1 MKKRLLSLALAL
13 CLVCSL
19 LPGTALA
26 AAGPNPFWD
35 IPASHWAH
43 DEVTYVYEN
52 DLMNGTSS
60 THFSPDARTTRAQ
73 VVTVLYRLAGQPAA
87 DWENPFW
94 DVPAS
99 AWFHD
104 AVTWAW
110 ENDITGGVSS
120 THFGAGNA
128 VTREQLATFLYRYAQ
143 DQGYD
148 TSARADLSGYSDAG
162 LVSSYATEALSW
174 ANATGLITG
183 TTATTL
189 SPQGSATRAQGATI
203 LSRFCQDVI
212 PGGYVSPAHM
222 IRNLEGSTLSKKDT
236 LVAMAEVLLDDGFA
250 PAFVAGILGN
260 ILVEGDCGRFESSA
274 YISNPDAEPDYLVY
288 MDENYDYREKYSY
301 KLIYEG
307 ISLQEVY
314 NMILELGP
322 EGANGR
328 GSCFGLGCLQWTSY
342 ERIKRLVENY
352 IEVAGDA
359 DTITLAQVQEAEGMT
374 VSYELNNTYRSVY
387 TTWQSENADQNTTEA
402 AFAAGV
408 IVRNR
413 SRIPGCEGCLRI
425 TVGTPA
431 ENARMLETVKNF
443 RL

>member
-87 DWENPFW
+87 DWANPFW

-189 SPQGSATRAQGATI
+189 SPKGSATRAQVATI

-222 IRNLEGSTLSKKDT
+222 IRNLEASDLSKKDT

-260 ILVEGDCGRFESSA
+260 IMVEGDCGRFESSA

-288 MDENYDYREKYSY
+288 LDENYDYREKYSY

-408 IVRNR
+408 IVCVRYGV
-413 SRIPGCEGCLRI
+413 P
-425 TVGTPA
+425 VGYNTEEVQNTRGALA
-431 ENARMLETVKNF
+431 EAVYNVMMGNS
-443 RL
+443 

>member
-26 AAGPNPFWD
+26 AGENPFTD
-35 IPASHWAH
+35 VPASHWAH
-43 DEVTYVYEN
+43 DDITYVYEN
-52 DLMNGTSS
+52 DLMNGTDGSL
-60 THFSPDARTTRAQ
+60 FSPESTTTRAQ
-73 VVTVLYRLAGQPAA
+73 VVTVLYRLDGQPAA

-128 VTREQLATFLYRYAQ
+128 VTREQLAAFLYRYAQ

-189 SPQGSATRAQGATI
+189 SPKGSATRAQVATI

-222 IRNLEGSTLSKKDT
+222 IRNLEDSTLSKKDT

-288 MDENYDYREKYSY
+288 LDENYDYREKYSY

-307 ISLQEVY
+307 ISVKEVY
-314 NMILELGP
+314 AMILELGP
-322 EGANGR
+322 GGANGR

-352 IEVAGDA
+352 LDVNGNA
-359 DTITLAQVQEAEGMT
+359 DSITLAQVQEAEGMT

-408 IVRNR
+408 IVCVRYGV
-413 SRIPGCEGCLRI
+413 P
-425 TVGTPA
+425 VGYNTEEVQNTRGALA
-431 ENARMLETVKNF
+431 EAVYNVMMGNS
-443 RL
+443 

>member
-26 AAGPNPFWD
+26 AGENPFTD
-35 IPASHWAH
+35 VPASHWAH
-43 DEVTYVYEN
+43 DDITYVYEN
-52 DLMNGTSS
+52 DLMNGTDGSL
-60 THFSPDARTTRAQ
+60 FSPESTTTRAQ

-87 DWENPFW
+87 DWANPFW

-128 VTREQLATFLYRYAQ
+128 VTREQLAAFLYRYAQ

-183 TTATTL
+183 TTGTTL
-189 SPQGSATRAQGATI
+189 SPQGSATRAQVATI

-260 ILVEGDCGRFESSA
+260 IMVEGDCGRFESSA

-408 IVRNR
+408 IVCVRYGV
-413 SRIPGCEGCLRI
+413 P
-425 TVGTPA
+425 VGYNTEDVQNTRGALA
-431 ENARMLETVKNF
+431 EAVYNVMMGNS
-443 RL
+443 

>member
-26 AAGPNPFWD
+26 AGENPFTD
-35 IPASHWAH
+35 VPASHWAH
-43 DEVTYVYEN
+43 D
-52 DLMNGTSS
+52 
-60 THFSPDARTTRAQ
+60 
-73 VVTVLYRLAGQPAA
+73 
-87 DWENPFW
+87 
-94 DVPAS
+94 
-99 AWFHD
+99 
-104 AVTWAW
+104 
-110 ENDITGGVSS
+110 DITGGVSS

-174 ANATGLITG
+174 ANATGLIIG

-189 SPQGSATRAQGATI
+189 SPQGSATRAQVATI

-260 ILVEGDCGRFESSA
+260 IMVEGDCGRFESSA

-352 IEVAGDA
+352 LDVNGNA
-359 DTITLAQVQEAEGMT
+359 DSITLAQVQEAEGMT

-408 IVRNR
+408 IVCVRYGV
-413 SRIPGCEGCLRI
+413 P
-425 TVGTPA
+425 VGYNTEEVQNTRGALA
-431 ENARMLETVKNF
+431 EAVYNVMMGNS
-443 RL
+443 

>member
-26 AAGPNPFWD
+26 AGENPFTD
-35 IPASHWAH
+35 VPASHWAH
-43 DEVTYVYEN
+43 DDITYVYEN
-52 DLMNGTSS
+52 DLMNGTDGSL
-60 THFSPDARTTRAQ
+60 FSPESTTTRAQ

-183 TTATTL
+183 TTGTTL
-189 SPQGSATRAQGATI
+189 SPKGSATRAQVATI

-236 LVAMAEVLLDDGFA
+236 LVAMAQVLLDDGYA

-274 YISNPDAEPDYLVY
+274 YTSNPDAKPDYLAY
-288 MDENYDYREKYSY
+288 LDENYDYREKYSY

-307 ISLQEVY
+307 ISVKEVY

-408 IVRNR
+408 IVCVRYGV
-413 SRIPGCEGCLRI
+413 P
-425 TVGTPA
+425 VGYNTEEVQNTRGALA
-431 ENARMLETVKNF
+431 EAVYNVMMGNS
-443 RL
+443 

>member
-26 AAGPNPFWD
+26 AGENPFTD
-35 IPASHWAH
+35 VPASHWAH
-43 DEVTYVYEN
+43 DDLTYVYEN
-52 DLMNGTSS
+52 DLMNGTDGSL
-60 THFSPDARTTRAQ
+60 FSPESTTTRAQ

-183 TTATTL
+183 TTGTTL
-189 SPQGSATRAQGATI
+189 SPQGSATRAQVATI

-222 IRNLEGSTLSKKDT
+222 IRNLEDSTLSKKDT

-260 ILVEGDCGRFESSA
+260 IMVEGDCGRFESSA

-288 MDENYDYREKYSY
+288 LDENYDYREKYSY

-408 IVRNR
+408 IVCVRYGV
-413 SRIPGCEGCLRI
+413 P
-425 TVGTPA
+425 VGYNTEEVQNTRGALA
-431 ENARMLETVKNF
+431 EAVYNVMMGNS
-443 RL
+443 

>member
-13 CLVCSL
+13 CLALSL

-26 AAGPNPFWD
+26 AGENPFTD
-35 IPASHWAH
+35 VPASHWAH
-43 DEVTYVYEN
+43 DDITYVYEN
-52 DLMNGTSS
+52 DLMNGTDGSL
-60 THFSPDARTTRAQ
+60 FSPESTTTRAQ

-183 TTATTL
+183 TTGTTL
-189 SPQGSATRAQGATI
+189 SPKGSATRAQVATI

-222 IRNLEGSTLSKKDT
+222 IRNLEDSTLSKKDT

-260 ILVEGDCGRFESSA
+260 IMVEGDCGRFESSA

-288 MDENYDYREKYSY
+288 LDENYDYREKYSY

-322 EGANGR
+322 GGANGR

-352 IEVAGDA
+352 LDVNGNA
-359 DTITLAQVQEAEGMT
+359 DSITLAQVQEAEGMT

-408 IVRNR
+408 IVCVRYGV
-413 SRIPGCEGCLRI
+413 P
-425 TVGTPA
+425 VGYNTEEVQNTRGALA
-431 ENARMLETVKNF
+431 EAVYNVMMGNS
-443 RL
+443 

>member
-26 AAGPNPFWD
+26 AGENPFTD
-35 IPASHWAH
+35 VPASHWAH
-43 DEVTYVYEN
+43 DDITYVYEN
-52 DLMNGTSS
+52 DLMNGTDGSL
-60 THFSPDARTTRAQ
+60 FSPESTTTRAQ

-183 TTATTL
+183 TTGTTL
-189 SPQGSATRAQGATI
+189 SPQGSATRAQVATI

-222 IRNLEGSTLSKKDT
+222 IRNLEASDLSKKDT
-236 LVAMAEVLLDDGFA
+236 LVAMAQVLLDDGYA

-260 ILVEGDCGRFESSA
+260 IMVEGDCGRFESSA

-288 MDENYDYREKYSY
+288 LDENYDYREKYSY

-374 VSYELNNTYRSVY
+374 VNYELNNTYRSVY

-408 IVRNR
+408 IVCVRYGV
-413 SRIPGCEGCLRI
+413 P
-425 TVGTPA
+425 VGYNTEEVQNTRGALA
-431 ENARMLETVKNF
+431 EAVYNVMMGNS
-443 RL
+443 

>member
-26 AAGPNPFWD
+26 AGENPFTD
-35 IPASHWAH
+35 VPASHWAH
-43 DEVTYVYEN
+43 DDITYVYEN
-52 DLMNGTSS
+52 DLMNGTDGSL
-60 THFSPDARTTRAQ
+60 FSPESTTTRAQ

-87 DWENPFW
+87 DWANPFW

-174 ANATGLITG
+174 ANATGLIIG

-189 SPQGSATRAQGATI
+189 SPKGSATRAQVATI

-222 IRNLEGSTLSKKDT
+222 IRNLEDSTLSKKDT

-260 ILVEGDCGRFESSA
+260 IMVEGDCGRFESSA

-288 MDENYDYREKYSY
+288 LDENYDYREKYSY

-322 EGANGR
+322 GGANGR

-408 IVRNR
+408 IVCVRYGV
-413 SRIPGCEGCLRI
+413 P
-425 TVGTPA
+425 VGYNTEDVQNTRGALA
-431 ENARMLETVKNF
+431 EAVYNVMMGNS
-443 RL
+443 

>member
-26 AAGPNPFWD
+26 AGENPFTD
-35 IPASHWAH
+35 VPASHWAH
-43 DEVTYVYEN
+43 DDITYVYEN
-52 DLMNGTSS
+52 DLMNGTDGSL
-60 THFSPDARTTRAQ
+60 FSPESTTTRAQ

-189 SPQGSATRAQGATI
+189 SPQGSATRAQVATI

-222 IRNLEGSTLSKKDT
+222 IRNLEASDLSKKDT
-236 LVAMAEVLLDDGFA
+236 LVAMAQVLLDDGYA

-274 YISNPDAEPDYLVY
+274 YTSNPDAKPDYLVY
-288 MDENYDYREKYSY
+288 LDENYDYREKYSY

-322 EGANGR
+322 GGANGR

-352 IEVAGDA
+352 LDVNGNA
-359 DTITLAQVQEAEGMT
+359 DSITLAQVQEAEGMT

-408 IVRNR
+408 IVCVRYGV
-413 SRIPGCEGCLRI
+413 P
-425 TVGTPA
+425 VGYNTEEVQNTRGALA
-431 ENARMLETVKNF
+431 EAVYNVMMGNS
-443 RL
+443 

>member
-26 AAGPNPFWD
+26 AGENPFTD
-35 IPASHWAH
+35 VPASHWAH
-43 DEVTYVYEN
+43 DDITYVYEN
-52 DLMNGTSS
+52 DLMNGTDGSL
-60 THFSPDARTTRAQ
+60 FSPESTTTRAQ

-183 TTATTL
+183 TTGTTL
-189 SPQGSATRAQGATI
+189 SPQGSATRAQVATI

-222 IRNLEGSTLSKKDT
+222 IRNLEDSTLSKKDT

-260 ILVEGDCGRFESSA
+260 IMVEGDCGRFESSA

-408 IVRNR
+408 IVCVRYGV
-413 SRIPGCEGCLRI
+413 P
-425 TVGTPA
+425 VGYNTEDVQNTRGALA
-431 ENARMLETVKNF
+431 EAVYNVMMGNS
-443 RL
+443 

>member
-13 CLVCSL
+13 CLALSL

-26 AAGPNPFWD
+26 AGENPFTD
-35 IPASHWAH
+35 VPASHWAH
-43 DEVTYVYEN
+43 DDITYVYEN
-52 DLMNGTSS
+52 DLMNGTDGSL
-60 THFSPDARTTRAQ
+60 FSPESTTTRAQ

-183 TTATTL
+183 TTGTTL
-189 SPQGSATRAQGATI
+189 SPQGSATRAQVATI

-222 IRNLEGSTLSKKDT
+222 IRNLEASTLSKKDT

-288 MDENYDYREKYSY
+288 LDENYDYREKYSY

-408 IVRNR
+408 IVCVRYGV
-413 SRIPGCEGCLRI
+413 P
-425 TVGTPA
+425 VGYNTEDVQNTRGALA
-431 ENARMLETVKNF
+431 EAVYNVMMGNS
-443 RL
+443 

>member
-26 AAGPNPFWD
+26 AGENPFTD
-35 IPASHWAH
+35 VPASHWAH
-43 DEVTYVYEN
+43 DDITYVYEN
-52 DLMNGTSS
+52 DLMNGTDGSL
-60 THFSPDARTTRAQ
+60 FSPESTTTRAQ

-128 VTREQLATFLYRYAQ
+128 VTREQLAAFLYRYAQ

-189 SPQGSATRAQGATI
+189 SPQGSATRAQVATI

-222 IRNLEGSTLSKKDT
+222 IRNLEDSTLSKKDT

-288 MDENYDYREKYSY
+288 LDENYDYREKYSY

-352 IEVAGDA
+352 IEAAGDA

-408 IVRNR
+408 IVCVRYGV
-413 SRIPGCEGCLRI
+413 P
-425 TVGTPA
+425 VGYNTEEVQNTRGALA
-431 ENARMLETVKNF
+431 EAVYNVMMGNS
-443 RL
+443 

>member
-26 AAGPNPFWD
+26 AGENPFTD
-35 IPASHWAH
+35 VPASHWAH
-43 DEVTYVYEN
+43 DDITYVYEN
-52 DLMNGTSS
+52 DLMNGTDGSL
-60 THFSPDARTTRAQ
+60 FSPESTTTRAQ

-183 TTATTL
+183 TTGTTL
-189 SPQGSATRAQGATI
+189 SPQGSATRAQVATI

-236 LVAMAEVLLDDGFA
+236 LVAMAQVLLDDGYA

-274 YISNPDAEPDYLVY
+274 YTSNPDAKPDYLVY
-288 MDENYDYREKYSY
+288 LDENYDYREKYSY

-307 ISLQEVY
+307 ISVKEVY
-314 NMILELGP
+314 AMILELGP
-322 EGANGR
+322 GGANGR

-387 TTWQSENADQNTTEA
+387 TTWQSENANQNTTEA

-408 IVRNR
+408 IVCVRYGV
-413 SRIPGCEGCLRI
+413 P
-425 TVGTPA
+425 VGYNTEEVQNTRGALA
-431 ENARMLETVKNF
+431 EAVYNVMMGNS
-443 RL
+443 

>member
-26 AAGPNPFWD
+26 AGENPFTD
-35 IPASHWAH
+35 VPASHWAH
-43 DEVTYVYEN
+43 DDITYVYEN
-52 DLMNGTSS
+52 DLMNGTDGSL
-60 THFSPDARTTRAQ
+60 FSPESTTTRAQ

-87 DWENPFW
+87 DWANPFW

-189 SPQGSATRAQGATI
+189 SPQGSATRAQVATI

-222 IRNLEGSTLSKKDT
+222 IRNLEDSTLSKKDT

-352 IEVAGDA
+352 IEAADGA

-408 IVRNR
+408 IVCVRYGV
-413 SRIPGCEGCLRI
+413 P
-425 TVGTPA
+425 VGYNTEEVQNTRGALA
-431 ENARMLETVKNF
+431 EAVYNVMMGNS
-443 RL
+443 

>member
-26 AAGPNPFWD
+26 AGENPFTD
-35 IPASHWAH
+35 VPASHWAH
-43 DEVTYVYEN
+43 DDITYVYEN
-52 DLMNGTSS
+52 DLMNGTDGSL
-60 THFSPDARTTRAQ
+60 FSPESTTTRAQ

-183 TTATTL
+183 TTGTTL
-189 SPQGSATRAQGATI
+189 SPQGSATRAQVATI

-222 IRNLEGSTLSKKDT
+222 IRNLEDSTLSKKDT

-260 ILVEGDCGRFESSA
+260 IMVEGDCGRFESSA

-288 MDENYDYREKYSY
+288 LDENYDYREKYSY

-322 EGANGR
+322 GGANGR

-352 IEVAGDA
+352 LDVNGNA
-359 DTITLAQVQEAEGMT
+359 DSITLAQVQEAEGMT

-408 IVRNR
+408 IVCVRYGV
-413 SRIPGCEGCLRI
+413 P
-425 TVGTPA
+425 VGYNTEEVQNTRGALA
-431 ENARMLETVKNF
+431 EAVYNVMMGNS
-443 RL
+443 

>member
-26 AAGPNPFWD
+26 AGENPFTD
-35 IPASHWAH
+35 VPASHWAH
-43 DEVTYVYEN
+43 DDITYVYEN
-52 DLMNGTSS
+52 DLMNGTDGSL
-60 THFSPDARTTRAQ
+60 FSPESTTTRAQ

-87 DWENPFW
+87 DWANPFW

-128 VTREQLATFLYRYAQ
+128 VTREQLAAFLYRYAQ

-189 SPQGSATRAQGATI
+189 SPKGSATRAQVATI

-222 IRNLEGSTLSKKDT
+222 IRNLEDSTLSKKDT

-260 ILVEGDCGRFESSA
+260 IMVEGDCGRFESSA

-288 MDENYDYREKYSY
+288 LDENYDYREKYSY

-408 IVRNR
+408 IVCVRYGV
-413 SRIPGCEGCLRI
+413 P
-425 TVGTPA
+425 VGYNTEEVQNTRGALA
-431 ENARMLETVKNF
+431 EAVYNVMMGNS
-443 RL
+443 

>member
-26 AAGPNPFWD
+26 AGENPFTD
-35 IPASHWAH
+35 VPASHWAH
-43 DEVTYVYEN
+43 DDITYVYEN
-52 DLMNGTSS
+52 DLMNGTDGSL
-60 THFSPDARTTRAQ
+60 FSPESTTTRAQ

-87 DWENPFW
+87 DWANPFW

-174 ANATGLITG
+174 ANATGLIIG

-189 SPQGSATRAQGATI
+189 SPKGSATRAQVATI

-222 IRNLEGSTLSKKDT
+222 IRNLEDSTLSKKDT

-260 ILVEGDCGRFESSA
+260 IMVEGDCGRFESSA

-288 MDENYDYREKYSY
+288 LDENYDYREKYSY

-322 EGANGR
+322 GGANGR

-352 IEVAGDA
+352 IEVAGGA

-408 IVRNR
+408 IVCVRYGV
-413 SRIPGCEGCLRI
+413 P
-425 TVGTPA
+425 VGYNTEDVQNTRGALA
-431 ENARMLETVKNF
+431 EAVYNVMMGNS
-443 RL
+443 

>member
-26 AAGPNPFWD
+26 AGENPFTD
-35 IPASHWAH
+35 VSASHWAH
-43 DEVTYVYEN
+43 DDITYVYEN
-52 DLMNGTSS
+52 DLMNGTDGSL
-60 THFSPDARTTRAQ
+60 FSPESTTTRAQ
-73 VVTVLYRLAGQPAA
+73 LVTVLYRLAGQPAA

-183 TTATTL
+183 TTGTTL
-189 SPQGSATRAQGATI
+189 SPKGSATRAQVATI

-260 ILVEGDCGRFESSA
+260 IMVEGDCGRFESSA

-288 MDENYDYREKYSY
+288 LDENYDYREKYSY

-408 IVRNR
+408 IVCVRYGV
-413 SRIPGCEGCLRI
+413 P
-425 TVGTPA
+425 VGYNTEEVQNTRGALA
-431 ENARMLETVKNF
+431 EAVYNVMMGNS
-443 RL
+443 

>member
-1 MKKRLLSLALAL
+1 MKKRLCSLALAMAL
-13 CLVCSL
+13 TVSL
-19 LPGTALA
+19 FTGTAS
-26 AAGPNPFWD
+26 AAGWNPFWD
-35 IPASHWAH
+35 VPQSHWAH

-87 DWENPFW
+87 DWANPFW

-189 SPQGSATRAQGATI
+189 SPKGSATRAQVATI

-222 IRNLEGSTLSKKDT
+222 IRNLEDSTLSKKDT

-260 ILVEGDCGRFESSA
+260 IMVEGDCGRFESSA

-352 IEVAGDA
+352 IEVAGGA

-408 IVRNR
+408 IVCVRYGV
-413 SRIPGCEGCLRI
+413 P
-425 TVGTPA
+425 VGYNTEDVQNTRGALA
-431 ENARMLETVKNF
+431 EAVYNVMMGNS
-443 RL
+443 

>member
-26 AAGPNPFWD
+26 AGENPFTD
-35 IPASHWAH
+35 VSASHWAH
-43 DEVTYVYEN
+43 DDITYVYEN
-52 DLMNGTSS
+52 DLMNGTDGSL
-60 THFSPDARTTRAQ
+60 FSPESTTTRAQ

-120 THFGAGNA
+120 THFGADNPI
-128 VTREQLATFLYRYAQ
+128 TREQLAAFLYRYAQ

-183 TTATTL
+183 TTGTTL
-189 SPQGSATRAQGATI
+189 SPQGSATRAQVATI

-274 YISNPDAEPDYLVY
+274 YTSNPDAKPDYLVY
-288 MDENYDYREKYSY
+288 LDENYDYREKYSY

-307 ISLQEVY
+307 ISVKEVY
-314 NMILELGP
+314 AMILELGP
-322 EGANGR
+322 GGANGR

-408 IVRNR
+408 IVCVRYGV
-413 SRIPGCEGCLRI
+413 P
-425 TVGTPA
+425 VGYNTEEVQNTRGALA
-431 ENARMLETVKNF
+431 EAVYNVMMGNS
-443 RL
+443 

>member
-87 DWENPFW
+87 DWANPFW

-183 TTATTL
+183 TTGTTL
-189 SPQGSATRAQGATI
+189 SPKGSATRAQVATI

-260 ILVEGDCGRFESSA
+260 IMVEGDCGRFESSA

-288 MDENYDYREKYSY
+288 LDENYDYREKYSY

-408 IVRNR
+408 IVCVRYGV
-413 SRIPGCEGCLRI
+413 P
-425 TVGTPA
+425 VGYNTEEVQNTRGALA
-431 ENARMLETVKNF
+431 EAVYNVMMGNS
-443 RL
+443 

>member
-26 AAGPNPFWD
+26 AGENPFTD
-35 IPASHWAH
+35 VPASHWAH
-43 DEVTYVYEN
+43 DDITYVYEN
-52 DLMNGTSS
+52 DLMNGTDGSL
-60 THFSPDARTTRAQ
+60 FSPESTTTRAQ

-87 DWENPFW
+87 DWANPFW

-128 VTREQLATFLYRYAQ
+128 VTREQLAAFLYRYAQ

-189 SPQGSATRAQGATI
+189 SPKGSATRAQVATI

-222 IRNLEGSTLSKKDT
+222 IRNLEASDLSKKDT

-260 ILVEGDCGRFESSA
+260 IMVEGDCGRFESSA

-408 IVRNR
+408 IVCVRYGV
-413 SRIPGCEGCLRI
+413 P
-425 TVGTPA
+425 VGYNTEDVQNTRGALA
-431 ENARMLETVKNF
+431 EAVYNVMMGNS
-443 RL
+443 

>member
-26 AAGPNPFWD
+26 AGENPFTD
-35 IPASHWAH
+35 VSASHWAH
-43 DEVTYVYEN
+43 DDITYVYEN
-52 DLMNGTSS
+52 DLMNGTDGSL
-60 THFSPDARTTRAQ
+60 FSPESTTTRAQ

-174 ANATGLITG
+174 ANATGLIIG

-189 SPQGSATRAQGATI
+189 SPKGSATRAQVATI

-222 IRNLEGSTLSKKDT
+222 IRNLEDSTLSKKDT

-260 ILVEGDCGRFESSA
+260 IMVEGDCGRFESSA

-288 MDENYDYREKYSY
+288 LDENYDYREKYSY

-322 EGANGR
+322 GGANGR

-352 IEVAGDA
+352 LSVNGNSDS
-359 DTITLAQVQEAEGMT
+359 ITLAQVQEAEGMT

-408 IVRNR
+408 IVCVRYGV
-413 SRIPGCEGCLRI
+413 P
-425 TVGTPA
+425 VGYNTEEVQNTRGALA
-431 ENARMLETVKNF
+431 EAVYNVMMGNS
-443 RL
+443 

>member
-26 AAGPNPFWD
+26 AGENPFTD
-35 IPASHWAH
+35 VPASHWAH
-43 DEVTYVYEN
+43 DDITYVYEN
-52 DLMNGTSS
+52 DLMNGTDGSL
-60 THFSPDARTTRAQ
+60 FSPESTTTRAQ

-189 SPQGSATRAQGATI
+189 SPQGSATRAQVATI

-260 ILVEGDCGRFESSA
+260 IMVEGDCGRFESSA

-352 IEVAGDA
+352 IEAADGA

-408 IVRNR
+408 IVCVRYGV
-413 SRIPGCEGCLRI
+413 P
-425 TVGTPA
+425 VGYNTEDVQNTRGALA
-431 ENARMLETVKNF
+431 EAVYNVMMGNS
-443 RL
+443 

>member
-26 AAGPNPFWD
+26 AGENPFTD
-35 IPASHWAH
+35 VSASHWAH
-43 DEVTYVYEN
+43 DDITYVYEN
-52 DLMNGTSS
+52 DLMNGTDGSL
-60 THFSPDARTTRAQ
+60 FSPESTTTRAQ

-189 SPQGSATRAQGATI
+189 SPKGSATRAQVATI
-203 LSRFCQDVI
+203 LTRFCQDVI

-222 IRNLEGSTLSKKDT
+222 IRNLETSDLSKKDT
-236 LVAMAEVLLDDGFA
+236 LVAMAEVLLDDGYA

-260 ILVEGDCGRFESSA
+260 IMVEGDCGRFESSA

-288 MDENYDYREKYSY
+288 LDENYDYREKYSY

-408 IVRNR
+408 IVCVRYGV
-413 SRIPGCEGCLRI
+413 P
-425 TVGTPA
+425 VGYNTEEVQNTRGALA
-431 ENARMLETVKNF
+431 EAVYNVMMGNS
-443 RL
+443 

>member
-26 AAGPNPFWD
+26 AGENPFTD
-35 IPASHWAH
+35 VPASHWAH
-43 DEVTYVYEN
+43 DDITYVYEN
-52 DLMNGTSS
+52 DLMNGTDGSL
-60 THFSPDARTTRAQ
+60 FSPESTTTRAQ

-189 SPQGSATRAQGATI
+189 SPKGSATRAQVVTI
-203 LSRFCQDVI
+203 LSRFCQDVV

-222 IRNLEGSTLSKKDT
+222 IRNLEASDLSKKDT
-236 LVAMAEVLLDDGFA
+236 LVAMAQVLLDDGYA

-274 YISNPDAEPDYLVY
+274 YTSNPDAKPDYLAY
-288 MDENYDYREKYSY
+288 LDENYDYREKYSY

-307 ISLQEVY
+307 ISVKEVY
-314 NMILELGP
+314 AMILELGP
-322 EGANGR
+322 GGANGR

-352 IEVAGDA
+352 LDVNGNA
-359 DTITLAQVQEAEGMT
+359 DSITLAQVQEAEGMT

-408 IVRNR
+408 IVCVRYGV
-413 SRIPGCEGCLRI
+413 P
-425 TVGTPA
+425 VGYNTEEVQNTRGALA
-431 ENARMLETVKNF
+431 EAVYNVMMGNS
-443 RL
+443 

>member
-26 AAGPNPFWD
+26 AGENPFTD
-35 IPASHWAH
+35 VPASHWAH
-43 DEVTYVYEN
+43 DDITYVYEN
-52 DLMNGTSS
+52 DLMNGTDGSL
-60 THFSPDARTTRAQ
+60 FSPESTTTRAQ

-189 SPQGSATRAQGATI
+189 SPQGSATRAQVATI
-203 LSRFCQDVI
+203 LSRFCQDVV

-222 IRNLEGSTLSKKDT
+222 IRNLEASDLSKKDT
-236 LVAMAEVLLDDGFA
+236 LVAMAQVLLDDGYA

-274 YISNPDAEPDYLVY
+274 YISNPDAKPDYLAY
-288 MDENYDYREKYSY
+288 LDENYDYREKYSY

-307 ISLQEVY
+307 ISVKEVY
-314 NMILELGP
+314 AMILELGP
-322 EGANGR
+322 GGANGR

-408 IVRNR
+408 IVCVRYGV
-413 SRIPGCEGCLRI
+413 P
-425 TVGTPA
+425 VGYNTEEVQNTRGALA
-431 ENARMLETVKNF
+431 EAVYNVMMGNS
-443 RL
+443 

>member
-13 CLVCSL
+13 CLALSL

-26 AAGPNPFWD
+26 AGENPFTD
-35 IPASHWAH
+35 VPASHWAH
-43 DEVTYVYEN
+43 DDITYVYEN
-52 DLMNGTSS
+52 DLMNGTDGSL
-60 THFSPDARTTRAQ
+60 FSPESTTTRAQ

-183 TTATTL
+183 TTGTTL
-189 SPQGSATRAQGATI
+189 SPQGSATRAQVATI

-222 IRNLEGSTLSKKDT
+222 IRNLEASTLSKKDT

-260 ILVEGDCGRFESSA
+260 IMVEGDCGRFESSA
-274 YISNPDAEPDYLVY
+274 YISNPDAQPDYLRY
-288 MDENYDYREKYSY
+288 LDENYDYREKYSY

-408 IVRNR
+408 IVCVRYGV
-413 SRIPGCEGCLRI
+413 P
-425 TVGTPA
+425 VGYNTEDVQNTRGALA
-431 ENARMLETVKNF
+431 EAVYNVMMGNS
-443 RL
+443 

>member
-26 AAGPNPFWD
+26 AGENPFTD
-35 IPASHWAH
+35 VPASHWAH
-43 DEVTYVYEN
+43 DDITYVYEN
-52 DLMNGTSS
+52 DLMNGTDGSL
-60 THFSPDARTTRAQ
+60 FSPESTTTRAQ

-87 DWENPFW
+87 DWANPFW

-183 TTATTL
+183 TTGTTL
-189 SPQGSATRAQGATI
+189 SPQGSATRAQVATI

-222 IRNLEGSTLSKKDT
+222 IRNLEDSTLSKKDT

-408 IVRNR
+408 IVCVRYGV
-413 SRIPGCEGCLRI
+413 P
-425 TVGTPA
+425 VGYNTEEVQNTRGALA
-431 ENARMLETVKNF
+431 EAVYNVMMGNS
-443 RL
+443 

>member
-26 AAGPNPFWD
+26 AGENPFTD
-35 IPASHWAH
+35 VPASHWAH
-43 DEVTYVYEN
+43 DDITYVYEN
-52 DLMNGTSS
+52 DLMNGTDGSL
-60 THFSPDARTTRAQ
+60 FSPESTTTRAQ
-73 VVTVLYRLAGQPAA
+73 VVTVLYRLAGPPAA

-189 SPQGSATRAQGATI
+189 SPQGSATRAQVATI

-236 LVAMAEVLLDDGFA
+236 LVAMAQVLLDDGYA

-274 YISNPDAEPDYLVY
+274 YTSNPDAKPDNLVY
-288 MDENYDYREKYSY
+288 LDENYDYREKYSY

-322 EGANGR
+322 GGANGR

-408 IVRNR
+408 IVCVRYGV
-413 SRIPGCEGCLRI
+413 P
-425 TVGTPA
+425 VGYNTEEVQNTRGALA
-431 ENARMLETVKNF
+431 EAVYNVMMGNS
-443 RL
+443 

>member
-26 AAGPNPFWD
+26 AGENPFTD
-35 IPASHWAH
+35 VPASHWAH
-43 DEVTYVYEN
+43 DDITYVYEN
-52 DLMNGTSS
+52 DLMNGTDGSL
-60 THFSPDARTTRAQ
+60 FSPESTTTRAQ

-183 TTATTL
+183 TTGTTL
-189 SPQGSATRAQGATI
+189 SPKGSATRAQVATI

-222 IRNLEGSTLSKKDT
+222 IRNLEASDLSKKDT

-260 ILVEGDCGRFESSA
+260 IMVEGDCGRFESSA

-288 MDENYDYREKYSY
+288 LDENYDYREKYSY

-322 EGANGR
+322 GGANGR

-352 IEVAGDA
+352 LSVNGNA
-359 DTITLAQVQEAEGMT
+359 DSITLAQVQEAEGMT

-408 IVRNR
+408 IVCVRYGV
-413 SRIPGCEGCLRI
+413 P
-425 TVGTPA
+425 VGYNTEEVQNTRGALA
-431 ENARMLETVKNF
+431 EAVYNVMMGNS
-443 RL
+443 

>member
-26 AAGPNPFWD
+26 AGENPFTD
-35 IPASHWAH
+35 VPASHWAH
-43 DEVTYVYEN
+43 DDITYVYEN
-52 DLMNGTSS
+52 DLMNGTDGSL
-60 THFSPDARTTRAQ
+60 FSPESTTTRAQ

-87 DWENPFW
+87 DWANPFW

-128 VTREQLATFLYRYAQ
+128 VTREQLAAFLYRYAQ

-183 TTATTL
+183 TTGTTL
-189 SPQGSATRAQGATI
+189 SPQGSATRAQVATI

-260 ILVEGDCGRFESSA
+260 IMVEGDCGRFESSA

-408 IVRNR
+408 IVCVRYGV
-413 SRIPGCEGCLRI
+413 P
-425 TVGTPA
+425 VGYNTEEVQNTRGALA
-431 ENARMLETVKNF
+431 EAVYNVMMGNS
-443 RL
+443 

>member
-26 AAGPNPFWD
+26 AGENPFTD
-35 IPASHWAH
+35 VPASHWAH
-43 DEVTYVYEN
+43 DDITYVYEN
-52 DLMNGTSS
+52 DLMNGTDGSL
-60 THFSPDARTTRAQ
+60 FSPESTTTRAQ

-87 DWENPFW
+87 DWANPFW

-128 VTREQLATFLYRYAQ
+128 VTREQLAAFLYRYAQ

-189 SPQGSATRAQGATI
+189 SPKGSATRAQVATI

-222 IRNLEGSTLSKKDT
+222 IRNLEDSTLSKKDT

-260 ILVEGDCGRFESSA
+260 IMVEGDCGRFESSA

-288 MDENYDYREKYSY
+288 LDENYDYREKYSY

-322 EGANGR
+322 GGANGR

-408 IVRNR
+408 IVCVRYGV
-413 SRIPGCEGCLRI
+413 P
-425 TVGTPA
+425 VGYNTEEVQNTRGALA
-431 ENARMLETVKNF
+431 EAVYNVMMGNS
-443 RL
+443 

>member
-26 AAGPNPFWD
+26 AGENPFTD
-35 IPASHWAH
+35 VPASHWAH
-43 DEVTYVYEN
+43 DDITYVYEN
-52 DLMNGTSS
+52 DLMNGTDGSL
-60 THFSPDARTTRAQ
+60 FSPESTTTRAQ

-189 SPQGSATRAQGATI
+189 SPQGSATRAQVATI

-222 IRNLEGSTLSKKDT
+222 IRNLEASDLSKKDT

-260 ILVEGDCGRFESSA
+260 IMVEGDCGRFESSA

-288 MDENYDYREKYSY
+288 LDENYDYREKYSY

-322 EGANGR
+322 GGANGR

-352 IEVAGDA
+352 LDVNGNA
-359 DTITLAQVQEAEGMT
+359 DSITLAQVQEAEGMT

-408 IVRNR
+408 IVCVRYGV
-413 SRIPGCEGCLRI
+413 P
-425 TVGTPA
+425 VGYNTEEVQNTRGALA
-431 ENARMLETVKNF
+431 EAVYNVMMGNS
-443 RL
+443 

>member
-1 MKKRLLSLALAL
+1 MRYPNVTPAVFLAR
-13 CLVCSL
+13 
-19 LPGTALA
+19 
-26 AAGPNPFWD
+26 PNRF
-35 IPASHWAH
+35 
-43 DEVTYVYEN
+43 V
-52 DLMNGTSS
+52 
-60 THFSPDARTTRAQ
+60 AQ
-73 VVTVLYRLAGQPAA
+73 
-87 DWENPFW
+87 
-94 DVPAS
+94 
-99 AWFHD
+99 
-104 AVTWAW
+104 
-110 ENDITGGVSS
+110 
-120 THFGAGNA
+120 
-128 VTREQLATFLYRYAQ
+128 
-143 DQGYD
+143 
-148 TSARADLSGYSDAG
+148 
-162 LVSSYATEALSW
+162 
-174 ANATGLITG
+174 
-183 TTATTL
+183 
-189 SPQGSATRAQGATI
+189 
-203 LSRFCQDVI
+203 
-212 PGGYVSPAHM
+212 
-222 IRNLEGSTLSKKDT
+222 
-236 LVAMAEVLLDDGFA
+236 VLLDDGFA

-288 MDENYDYREKYSY
+288 LDENYDYREKYSY

-408 IVRNR
+408 IVCVRYGV
-413 SRIPGCEGCLRI
+413 P
-425 TVGTPA
+425 VGYNTEEVQNTRGALA
-431 ENARMLETVKNF
+431 EAVYNVMMGNS
-443 RL
+443 

>member
-26 AAGPNPFWD
+26 AGENPFTD
-35 IPASHWAH
+35 VPASHWAH
-43 DEVTYVYEN
+43 DDITYVYEN
-52 DLMNGTSS
+52 DLMNGTDGSL
-60 THFSPDARTTRAQ
+60 FSPESTTTRAQ

-189 SPQGSATRAQGATI
+189 SPQGSATRAQVATI

-222 IRNLEGSTLSKKDT
+222 IRNLEDSTLSKKDT

-288 MDENYDYREKYSY
+288 LDENYDYREKYSY

-322 EGANGR
+322 GGANGR

-352 IEVAGDA
+352 IEVADGA

-408 IVRNR
+408 IVCVRYGV
-413 SRIPGCEGCLRI
+413 P
-425 TVGTPA
+425 VGYNTEDVQNTRGALA
-431 ENARMLETVKNF
+431 EAVYNVMMGNS
-443 RL
+443 

>member
-26 AAGPNPFWD
+26 AGENPFTD
-35 IPASHWAH
+35 VSASHWAH
-43 DEVTYVYEN
+43 DDITYVYEN
-52 DLMNGTSS
+52 DLMNGTDGSL
-60 THFSPDARTTRAQ
+60 FSPESTTTRAQ
-73 VVTVLYRLAGQPAA
+73 VVTVLSRLAGQPAA
-87 DWENPFW
+87 DWANPFW

-174 ANATGLITG
+174 ANATGLIIG

-189 SPQGSATRAQGATI
+189 SPKGSATRAQVATI

-222 IRNLEGSTLSKKDT
+222 IRNLEDSTLSKKDT

-260 ILVEGDCGRFESSA
+260 IMVEGDCGRFESSA

-288 MDENYDYREKYSY
+288 LDENYDYREKYSY

-322 EGANGR
+322 GGANGR

-352 IEVAGDA
+352 LSVNGNSDS
-359 DTITLAQVQEAEGMT
+359 ITLAQVQEAEGMT

-408 IVRNR
+408 IVCVRYGV
-413 SRIPGCEGCLRI
+413 P
-425 TVGTPA
+425 VGYNTEEVQNTRGALA
-431 ENARMLETVKNF
+431 EAVYNVMMGNS
-443 RL
+443 

>member
-1 MKKRLLSLALAL
+1 MKKRLCSLALAMAL
-13 CLVCSL
+13 TVSL
-19 LPGTALA
+19 FTGTAS
-26 AAGPNPFWD
+26 AAGWNPFWD
-35 IPASHWAH
+35 VPQSHWAH
-43 DEVTYVYEN
+43 EAVTYVYDN
-52 DLMNGTSS
+52 DLMNGTDGSL
-60 THFSPDARTTRAQ
+60 FSPESTTTRAQ

-87 DWENPFW
+87 DWANPFW

-110 ENDITGGVSS
+110 ESGITGGVSS

-189 SPQGSATRAQGATI
+189 SPQGSATRAQVATI

-222 IRNLEGSTLSKKDT
+222 IRNLEDSTLSKKDT

-260 ILVEGDCGRFESSA
+260 IMVEGDCGRFESSA

-288 MDENYDYREKYSY
+288 LDENYDYREKYSY

-322 EGANGR
+322 GGANGR

-408 IVRNR
+408 IVCVRYGV
-413 SRIPGCEGCLRI
+413 P
-425 TVGTPA
+425 VGYNTEEVQNTRGALA
-431 ENARMLETVKNF
+431 EAVYNVMMGNS
-443 RL
+443 

>member
-26 AAGPNPFWD
+26 AGENPFTD
-35 IPASHWAH
+35 VSASHWAH
-43 DEVTYVYEN
+43 DDITYVYEN
-52 DLMNGTSS
+52 DLMNGTDGSL
-60 THFSPDARTTRAQ
+60 FSPESTTTRAQ

-87 DWENPFW
+87 DWANPFW

-183 TTATTL
+183 TTGTTL
-189 SPQGSATRAQGATI
+189 SPKGSATRAQVATI

-222 IRNLEGSTLSKKDT
+222 IRNLEDSTLSKKDT

-288 MDENYDYREKYSY
+288 LDENYDYREKYSY

-408 IVRNR
+408 IVCVRYGV
-413 SRIPGCEGCLRI
+413 P
-425 TVGTPA
+425 VGYNTEEVQNTRGALA
-431 ENARMLETVKNF
+431 EAVYNVMMGNS
-443 RL
+443 